1 MVGETVSDK
10 HKLSLMEDSRI
21 SDEECEVLNCKS
33 KGNLTA
39 KVRTN
44 IHTKRNSMLKPGELN
59 ESNAEQEEE
68 ESDMD
73 SYDSEELLG
82 DEGDGA
88 DAMELENLNR
98 ESLVNMGENVTRDNI
113 RQMRRMKHEIE
124 PALEQGESEKPD
136 KRKQLL
142 PN

>member
-1 MVGETVSDK
+1 
-10 HKLSLMEDSRI
+10 
-21 SDEECEVLNCKS
+21 
-33 KGNLTA
+33 
-39 KVRTN
+39 
-44 IHTKRNSMLKPGELN
+44 
-59 ESNAEQEEE
+59 
-68 ESDMD
+68 MD